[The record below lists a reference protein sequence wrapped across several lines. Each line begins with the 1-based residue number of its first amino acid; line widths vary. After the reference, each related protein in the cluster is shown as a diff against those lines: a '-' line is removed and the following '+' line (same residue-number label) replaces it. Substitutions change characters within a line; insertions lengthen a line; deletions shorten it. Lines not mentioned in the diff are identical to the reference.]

1 MFTTI
6 WKEVIKEMEKKT
18 SENKPKQPQK
28 REPWNKI
35 RIPGEELNEL
45 ITQYFN
51 QCDQDG
57 RRATKPG
64 LAVFCGISTD
74 TYDKWKANKDGKYTK
89 QAAAL
94 KRAEL
99 VMSDRLQQESNASA
113 IFLLKQPCYGGYS
126 DRGQE
131 DNGPGKLTIE
141 ILSNGTKIN

>member
-1 MFTTI
+1 MAEI
-6 WKEVIKEMEKKT
+6 
-18 SENKPKQPQK
+18 KPKQPVK

-35 RIPGEELNEL
+35 RIPGEELAEM
-45 ITQYFN
+45 IKQYLD
-51 QCDQDG
+51 QCEQNG
-57 RRATKPG
+57 KRATKPG
-64 LAVFCGISTD
+64 LAVFCGISVD

-89 QAAAL
+89 QAAVI

-126 DRGQE
+126 DRGHE

-141 ILSNGTKIN
+141 ILSNGAKVN